1 MLELGSRADFYQEMR
16 EETRSRALGLAVI
29 GSLIFGQLLILLAEM
44 RRFEAI
50 TSALGMLILLV
61 PLGIWLLTRKHPG
74 LCLWL
79 LIAFYTI
86 LPLAAWRQG
95 SLMAW
100 GLIGLPVGL
109 AALASG
115 PAYGAA
121 LAALLT
127 LFLLRR
133 DLAFSHLIAIETIW
147 VTWGVVW
154 VALRFAQTSTQWSW
168 ANFDYMRALL
178 EEARTQRLHLKEVQQ
193 DLNQANAELARIS
206 DRLRA
211 MYRVAEEARRAKEE
225 FVANVSHELRTPL
238 NMIIGFSE
246 IITRNPRLYGRELP
260 PQLLADI
267 EVIQRN
273 SKHLASLV
281 DDVLDLS
288 RTEAGRLALVREKVS
303 MREIVEAAL
312 TAVMPLFQSKGLSL
326 TMDVPEDLPLV
337 YCDKTRIRQVIINLL
352 SNAGRFTERGGAH
365 VCARVEDQTMVISV
379 ADTGPGI
386 PKEDQERIFEPFEQ
400 YDGSIS
406 RLYGGSG
413 LGLAISRRFVELHGG
428 KMWVESEPGKGS
440 TFYARL
446 PLDVLAPLPMREG
459 VRWFNPYQTYEP
471 RTRPSQAPQPNVRPR
486 LVVLE
491 PSDTLKRILARHE
504 PEVEVASVHTL
515 EEAIREVSRTPARA
529 LLINEALPP
538 EGLEDVSMAAR
549 LPFGTPVI
557 HCFIPEKQEAADHLG
572 VVAYLL
578 KPVQQED
585 LFAAL
590 DRIPKAV
597 KSILLVDDN
606 PEALQLFG
614 RMLSSGERRYQIYRA
629 SSGERALALL
639 RSRRPD
645 VMLLDLIMPGMDG
658 FSVLKQKR
666 QEEAIRDI
674 PVIAI
679 SALDAAP
686 GGYATSFLNVTRGG
700 GINLQEFLRCTEA
713 LTALLAPP
721 ERTGAPEPSETPLAQ
736 GVYEDSRSRP
746 ASEPTPPGPESYTQ

>member
-1 MLELGSRADFYQEMR
+1 MLELGSRLDFYQEMR
-16 EETRSRALGLAVI
+16 EETRSRALGLAIV
-29 GSLIFGQLLILLAEM
+29 GSLVFGQLLILLAEM
-44 RRFEAI
+44 RRFEASV
-50 TSALGMLILLV
+50 SALGMIILLV
-61 PLGIWLLTRKHPG
+61 PLSVWLLTRNHPN
-74 LCLWL
+74 LCLWF

-95 SLMAW
+95 NFILL
-100 GLIGLPVGL
+100 GLVGLPVGL
-109 AALASG
+109 AALTAG
-115 PAYGAA
+115 PMYGGAIA
-121 LAALLT
+121 LFLT
-127 LFLLRR
+127 LYFIRR
-133 DLAFSHLIAIETIW
+133 DLASSHLIAIEAAWITLGL
-147 VTWGVVW
+147 TW

-168 ANFDYMRALL
+168 ANFEYMRRLL
-178 EEARTQRLHLKEVQQ
+178 DEARTQRLHLKEVQQ

-246 IITRNPRLYGRELP
+246 IITQNPRLYGRELP

-288 RTEAGRLALVREKVS
+288 RTEAGRLALVREKIS
-303 MREIVEAAL
+303 LREIIGAAL

-365 VCARVEDQTMVISV
+365 VSARVEDQTVVISV

-428 KMWVESEPGKGS
+428 KMWVESEVGKGS

-446 PLDVLAPLPMREG
+446 PIDALAPLPAREG

-471 RTRPSQAPQPNVRPR
+471 RTRPSLAPQPNVRPR
-486 LVVLE
+486 LVVME
-491 PSDTLKRILARHE
+491 PSDTLRRILARHE

-515 EEAIREVSRTPARA
+515 DEALREVSRIPARA

-538 EGLEDVSMAAR
+538 EGLGDVSTAAR

-572 VVAYLL
+572 VIAYLL
-578 KPVQQED
+578 KPIQQED

-590 DRIPKAV
+590 DRIPQGV

-606 PEALQLFG
+606 PEALQLFS
-614 RMLSSGERRYQIYRA
+614 RMLSSCERRYQIYRA

-658 FSVLKQKR
+658 FAVLKQKR

-674 PVIAI
+674 PVIAV

-700 GINLQEFLRCTEA
+700 GISLQEFLRCTEA
-713 LTALLAPP
+713 LTAILAPP
-721 ERTGAPEPSETPLAQ
+721 ERTGAPEPVETPSAPP
-736 GVYEDSRSRP
+736 VSASSRSRQENEP
-746 ASEPTPPGPESYTQ
+746 APLEPESYTR